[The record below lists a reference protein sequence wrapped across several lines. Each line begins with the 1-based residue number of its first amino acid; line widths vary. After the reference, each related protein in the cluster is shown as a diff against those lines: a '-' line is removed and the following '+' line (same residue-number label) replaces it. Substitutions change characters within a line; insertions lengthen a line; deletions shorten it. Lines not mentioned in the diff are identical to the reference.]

1 MREQKDLGL
10 LILRGAGLLLVATFG
25 VQKIGWY
32 WSAFHAGKSLSSVG
46 LAPLI
51 AKMGFPIPVA
61 LALWITFNESIGAFL
76 IACGLLTRLVAA
88 SAALGMA
95 GALYTSVRLGEDWL
109 RAALYLII
117 FIALIFTG
125 AGKFSVDHLLKARKS
140 APRAGRVDSF
150 GKKRAGPKSFSGQLK
165 RFMPLRHLVVLV
177 VMIAM
182 VTVVTVP
189 VVV

>member
-1 MREQKDLGL
+1 MRQQKDIGL

-76 IACGLLTRLVAA
+76 IGCGFLTRLMAT
-88 SAALGMA
+88 SAALGMV

-117 FIALIFTG
+117 FITLILTG
-125 AGKFSVDHLLKARKS
+125 PGEFSLDHLLKRKKS
-140 APRAGRVDSF
+140 PAGS
-150 GKKRAGPKSFSGQLK
+150 
-165 RFMPLRHLVVLV
+165 
-177 VMIAM
+177 
-182 VTVVTVP
+182 
-189 VVV
+189 